1 MSLSLDDP
9 CAIFVER
16 TWACKKNQW
25 LEETLPLWRE
35 KNGKSCF
42 NFQVFNSFF
51 YTELFMFTKA
61 SFLPVLI
68 KQLISVTR
76 ILVNFSTP
84 LTRFNSSAFFS
95 VLLFLLFW
103 YSEFSKA
110 QYSNWNPLLLLLEFY
125 FDLLKSG
132 ERMNPK
138 IHDRRGKD
146 FPSRNSLSFLPLK

>member
-1 MSLSLDDP
+1 MTLVPYLSSVRGRVKRINGGGNVTSLKGE
-9 CAIFVER
+9 ER
-16 TWACKKNQW
+16 KILLQF
-25 LEETLPLWRE
+25 
-35 KNGKSCF
+35 SS
-42 NFQVFNSFF
+42 FNSFF
-51 YTELFMFTKA
+51 TPSFYVS

-110 QYSNWNPLLLLLEFY
+110 QYSNWNPLLLLLELY